1 MSLRVSCF
9 SRLFVLFVANF
20 PVKNLLKRS
29 KRAIQSDA
37 SNLHGEVIFDRSLAQ
52 EQERYKASESLMSA
66 THRPAKPLVT
76 SSESNVDAV
85 HTESNS
91 AALRALAEEHL
102 IRYGGEFVPP
112 LIERAAGS
120 YLYDAYGNEILDFT
134 SGQMCSTLGHNHPA
148 VVEAIQRSCRQA
160 VHLFSWMLSPPV
172 IELCCALAEMLP
184 PTLQK
189 VLLLSTGGE
198 SNEAALRMA
207 KLYTGGFEI
216 VGLTNS
222 YHGMTC
228 GAGSST
234 YSIGR
239 SGYGPAMPGTLAVPA
254 PNCYRCPIRHCVD
267 HCDLTCLEAGFELVD
282 SQSVG
287 ALAATIAEPIIS
299 AGGVI
304 VPPPGYF
311 PRLKE
316 LCEARGMLLILDEA
330 QTGLGRIG
338 VPFAFEQ
345 DGAVPHILTLSKT
358 LGGGLPLAATVT
370 GEEIEESCHR
380 KGFVHVTSH
389 ESDPLPAA
397 IGLAVLEVIARER
410 LVERASQMGDYLKR
424 GLDELMQRYECI
436 GDIRG
441 SGLLWGVEIVKDR
454 DTREPDAELGAA
466 VTRRCLELGLSM
478 NIVTF
483 PGLASVWRIAP
494 PLTVST
500 EEIDKALTILDQ
512 ALDEILSQGG
522 AR

>member
-1 MSLRVSCF
+1 
-9 SRLFVLFVANF
+9 
-20 PVKNLLKRS
+20 
-29 KRAIQSDA
+29 
-37 SNLHGEVIFDRSLAQ
+37 
-52 EQERYKASESLMSA
+52 MSA
-66 THRPAKPLVT
+66 ADHHIEQSQKP
-76 SSESNVDAV
+76 SASGAGPEPS
-85 HTESNS
+85 TE

-112 LIERAAGS
+112 LIERASGCF
-120 YLYDAYGNEILDFT
+120 LYDSDGREILDFT

-148 VVEAIQRSCRQA
+148 VVSAIEQSCRKSI
-160 VHLFSWMLSPPV
+160 HLFSWMLSRPV
-172 IELCCALAEMLP
+172 IELCRALAEMLP

-222 YHGMTC
+222 YHGMTS

-239 SGYGPAMPGTLAVPA
+239 SGYGPAMPGVMAIPA

-267 HCDLTCLEAGFELVD
+267 HCDLACLEAGFELVD
-282 SQSVG
+282 NQSVG
-287 ALAATIAEPIIS
+287 APAAMIAEPIIS

-304 VPPPGYF
+304 VPPVGYF
-311 PRLKE
+311 PRLRE
-316 LCEARGMLLILDEA
+316 LCDARGMLLILDEA

-338 VPFAFEQ
+338 ARFAFEQ
-345 DGAVPHILTLSKT
+345 DGAVPDILTLSKT

-370 GEEIEESCHR
+370 GGEIEESCHSR
-380 KGFVHVTSH
+380 GFVHVTSH

-397 IGLAVLEVIARER
+397 VGLAVLEVIARDR
-410 LVERASQMGDYLKR
+410 LVEHASQMGGYLKR

-441 SGLLWGVEIVKDR
+441 RGLLWGVEIVRDR
-454 DTREPDAELGAA
+454 SSREPDSEFGAA

-494 PLTVST
+494 PLNVCTA
-500 EEIDKALTILDQ
+500 EIDRALTILDQ
-512 ALDEILSQGG
+512 ALDETLHGEAHSSSQM
-522 AR
+522 

>member
-1 MSLRVSCF
+1 
-9 SRLFVLFVANF
+9 
-20 PVKNLLKRS
+20 
-29 KRAIQSDA
+29 
-37 SNLHGEVIFDRSLAQ
+37 
-52 EQERYKASESLMSA
+52 MSA
-66 THRPAKPLVT
+66 ADRQTEQTPKPLASDT
-76 SSESNVDAV
+76 APEPSKA
-85 HTESNS
+85 
-91 AALRALAEEHL
+91 AALRTLADEHL
-102 IRYGGEFVPP
+102 IRYGGEFLRPV
-112 LIERAAGS
+112 IERASGCF
-120 YLYDAYGNEILDFT
+120 LYDSDGHEILDFT

-148 VVEAIQRSCRQA
+148 VVSAIKQSCRQTI
-160 VHLFSWMLSPPV
+160 HLFSWMLSPPV
-172 IELCCALAEMLP
+172 IELCHTLAEMLP

-207 KLYTGGFEI
+207 KLHTGGFEI

-222 YHGMTC
+222 YHGMTG

-239 SGYGPAMPGTLAVPA
+239 TGCGPAMPGTMAIPA
-254 PNCYRCPIRHCVD
+254 PNCYRCPIRHCID
-267 HCDLTCLEAGFELVD
+267 RCDLACLDAGFELVD
-282 SQSVG
+282 NQTVG
-287 ALAATIAEPIIS
+287 ALAAVIAEPIIS

-304 VPPPGYF
+304 VPPAGYF

-338 VPFAFEQ
+338 ARFAFEQ
-345 DGAVPHILTLSKT
+345 DGAVPDILTLSKT

-370 GEEIEESCHR
+370 GKEIEESCHQ

-397 IGLAVLEVIARER
+397 VGLAVLEVIVRDR
-410 LVERASQMGDYLKR
+410 LVERARQMGDYLKR
-424 GLDELMQRYECI
+424 SLDELMQRYECI

-441 SGLLWGVEIVKDR
+441 RGLLWGVEIVKDR
-454 DTREPDAELGAA
+454 SSREPDAAFGAA

-494 PLTVST
+494 PLTVRT

-512 ALDEILSQGG
+512 ALCEESS
-522 AR
+522 R

>member
-1 MSLRVSCF
+1 MSE
-9 SRLFVLFVANF
+9 
-20 PVKNLLKRS
+20 LLMTAADRHAKSTVDSS
-29 KRAIQSDA
+29 KSD
-37 SNLHGEVIFDRSLAQ
+37 
-52 EQERYKASESLMSA
+52 
-66 THRPAKPLVT
+66 T
-76 SSESNVDAV
+76 V
-85 HTESNS
+85 HTESKV
-91 AALRALAEEHL
+91 AALHALAEEHL

-112 LIERAAGS
+112 LIERACGS
-120 YLYDAYGNEILDFT
+120 ILYDTNGREILDFT
-134 SGQMCSTLGHNHPA
+134 SGQMCATLGHNHPA
-148 VVEAIQRSCRQA
+148 VVAAIRQSCRQV

-172 IELCCALAEMLP
+172 IELCHALAKMLP

-189 VLLLSTGGE
+189 ALLLSTGSE

-207 KLYTGGFEI
+207 KLHTGGFEI
-216 VGLTNS
+216 VALTNS
-222 YHGMTC
+222 YHGMTG

-239 SGYGPAMPGTLAVPA
+239 SGYGPAMPGTMAIPA

-267 HCDLTCLEAGFELVD
+267 RCDLACLEAGFELVD
-282 SQSVG
+282 NQSVG
-287 ALAATIAEPIIS
+287 ALAAVIAEPIIS

-304 VPPPGYF
+304 VPPAGYF

-338 VPFAFEQ
+338 APFAFEQ
-345 DGAVPHILTLSKT
+345 DGAVPDILTLSKT

-397 IGLAVLEVIARER
+397 VGLAVLEVIARER
-410 LVERASQMGDYLKR
+410 LVERAAQIGDYLKQ

-441 SGLLWGVEIVKDR
+441 RGLLWGVEIVKDR
-454 DTREPDAELGAA
+454 ASREPDAAFGAA

-483 PGLASVWRIAP
+483 PGLASVWRLAP
-494 PLTVST
+494 PLTVRT
-500 EEIDKALTILDQ
+500 DEIDKALTILDQ
-512 ALDEILSQGG
+512 ALDETLRNEGS
-522 AR
+522 R